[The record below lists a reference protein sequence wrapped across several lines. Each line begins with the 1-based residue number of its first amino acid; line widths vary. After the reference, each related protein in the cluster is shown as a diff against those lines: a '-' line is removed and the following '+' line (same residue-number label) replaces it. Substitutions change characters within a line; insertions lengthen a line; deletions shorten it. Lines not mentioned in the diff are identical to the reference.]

1 MTNTTTF
8 DEIKA
13 KQRAMWGS
21 GNYAKV
27 AWLTVPLAEDLTA
40 TVETRPDSQVLDIA
54 TGTGHVALAAARRFC
69 HVTGVDYVPG
79 LLATARRRAAAEGLE
94 VEFREADAEDLPFP
108 NGSFDYVLSSVG
120 VMFTADHQRAADEL
134 VRVCKRGGRI
144 GIASWTPA
152 GFVGQLLKLVGK
164 HAAPPPGARPP
175 TRWGTEDTVRELLG
189 HHVTELTFAQ
199 RSLRPAFPTA
209 EFFADFQLANYGPT
223 KVAADRLPSHGRAV
237 FRDDLVALARHAN
250 EATDGSFTTNWDY
263 LVALATKA

>member
-1 MTNTTTF
+1 MTSTTIF

-13 KQRAMWGS
+13 KQRKMWSS
-21 GNYAKV
+21 GDYAKV
-27 AWLTVPLAEDLTA
+27 AWLTVPVAEDLIA
-40 TVETRPDSQVLDIA
+40 AVGPRPDARVLDVA

-108 NGSFDYVLSSVG
+108 DASFDYVLSSIG

-152 GFVGQLLKLVGK
+152 GFVGQLLKVVGK
-164 HAAPPPGARPP
+164 HAAPPPAAVPP
-175 TRWGTEDTVRELLG
+175 TQWGTEATVRELLG
-189 HHVTELTFAQ
+189 HQVTDLTFVQ
-199 RSLRPAFPTA
+199 RSLTPAFPTA

-223 KVAADRLPSHGRAV
+223 KAAADRLQPHGRAV

-250 EATDGSFTTNWDY
+250 RATDGSFASKWDY
-263 LVALATKA
+263 LVAQATKA